1 MTIVTH
7 LSKLIFTCLHSPFLI
22 FTHFSSMV
30 SWLYRSTMFHN
41 LPSSCWAPNL
51 QWTVSHAHAVLPH
64 STVRLPQRP
73 QETSYGRYDFCSTH
87 DSPMLQRTSKLAKRR
102 ISRWQCAYATPCH
115 ALIEVPSTW
124 ALQIEFP
131 SFRGALFFLKTSLK
145 SDLVLS
151 NGNFGYPVSILKF
164 GWCILNVTGIHVML
178 YKKHWRPAGW
188 PSPSLLSG

>member
-1 MTIVTH
+1 MTLVIH
-7 LSKLIFTCLHSPFLI
+7 LSTLIFTCLHSPFLI
-22 FTHFSSMV
+22 FTHLASMV

-87 DSPMLQRTSKLAKRR
+87 DLPMIQRTIKTSQKNNFTLP
-102 ISRWQCAYATPCH
+102 YETPCH
-115 ALIEVPSTW
+115 ALIEVTSTW
-124 ALQIEFP
+124 VLQIEFP
-131 SFRGALFFLKTSLK
+131 SFRGGLFFLKTPLK
-145 SDLVLS
+145 FDLVLS
-151 NGNFGYPVSILKF
+151 NGNFGHPVSILKF
-164 GWCILNVTGIHVML
+164 RWCIL

-188 PSPSLLSG
+188 PSTSLLSG